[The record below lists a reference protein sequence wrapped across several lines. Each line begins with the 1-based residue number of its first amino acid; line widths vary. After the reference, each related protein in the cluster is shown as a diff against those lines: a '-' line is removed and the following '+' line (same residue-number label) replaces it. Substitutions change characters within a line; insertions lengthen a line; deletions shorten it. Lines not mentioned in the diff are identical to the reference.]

1 MGNYLSE
8 HADLTD
14 HRKDDLFAGW
24 NKELK
29 NYLKLTEQN

>member
-1 MGNYLSE
+1 LSE
-8 HADLTD
+8 HTDLTD
-14 HRKDDLFAGW
+14 HRTDERFIIW